1 MKNTYFKTPTL
12 QRFFCL
18 TFATLRPFGEYD
30 DNRSRVYTNHVFFR
44 MVENTQSKTF
54 KWKVEV
60 DDVFEVEREGEKERF
75 RPFQKLP
82 HHRLLWHGSRYEI
95 SLVHERH

>member
-1 MKNTYFKTPTL
+1 MTSTLTLIFSCYLIDISAIDHTY
-12 QRFFCL
+12 
-18 TFATLRPFGEYD
+18 
-30 DNRSRVYTNHVFFR
+30 DNKSRVYTNHIVFR
-44 MVENTQSKTF
+44 MVENTQSKNF

-82 HHRLLWHGSRYEI
+82 HHRLLWHGSR
-95 SLVHERH
+95 